1 DVTTAMRWIYH
12 YFMPLSIRIPKTDI
26 AHTTIA
32 GFSGIVGCI
41 SKLEYGTP
49 LLVTEHGVF
58 IRERYFAISA
68 SKISSFAKY
77 FLMRM
82 SVYIT
87 RLIYHLADQISPV
100 ANFNKR
106 WELRFG
112 AAPHKIVTIYNGID
126 PHVFVPGEKPGATR
140 GTPTVV
146 AATNIMPLKDIETM
160 IRACEIVR
168 KEIQDVQFRVYGS
181 KQVDPAYTKK
191 CKVLIKDLGLQDHFL
206 LAGYHNNPAE
216 IYNEGDVTAL
226 SSISEA
232 FPYTVLE
239 SMACARP
246 VVATDVGGVR
256 EALEGFGILVPPR
269 DAQALANGLV
279 TLLKDIELRQRLGK
293 EGRERVLLMFRISQS
308 INAYL
313 NTYKALM
320 ASHGK
325 KSTKQNKDRI
335 RQLSTEQLVSMWRDA
350 L

>member
-1 DVTTAMRWIYH
+1 
-12 YFMPLSIRIPKTDI
+12 
-26 AHTTIA
+26 
-32 GFSGIVGCI
+32 
-41 SKLEYGTP
+41 
-49 LLVTEHGVF
+49 VTEHGVF